1 MKYQREINLKY
12 DVDVFVAGGG
22 PAGVAA
28 SVTASRMGAKVFC
41 AEKAQCFGGMA
52 TLALVPAFMRFSDG
66 ENFLAGG
73 IGREIFDKHYG
84 KDADFTIKELPLDAE
99 KLKVIYDEMMV
110 ESGVDF
116 AFDTEVLDVEVTDGN
131 IEYVVIRSGE
141 EICAARAKVYVD
153 ATGNG
158 TLSVKAGAPFEMGD
172 EKGYMMPATLCTTW
186 NGIDWSRALYDA
198 GKDPDARM
206 LPKAFEDGVF
216 SVKDPKLSGMWP
228 FDKDRGGG
236 NIGHAFGVDGTN
248 AESVTEGILDARK
261 RMKEYQYYYNH
272 YLPGYENARLTST
285 ANVLG
290 IRESRRIIGEDYL
303 TADAYFE
310 HAVFENEI
318 GRYAY
323 PIDMHLSR
331 IGEKEKYEGIFEK
344 DYEKGRSYGIPFGC
358 LVPKNTVNL
367 LTAGRCVS
375 GDREIIGSLRV
386 MPGCFITGMASG
398 AAAAIS
404 AIEEKSVRDI
414 DIKKLQKNL
423 KDMGA
428 YLPNAK

>member
-1 MKYQREINLKY
+1 MKYTVDVKLKY

-28 SVTASRMGAKVFC
+28 AVTAARMGAKVFC
-41 AEKAQCFGGMA
+41 AERSQCFGGMA

-73 IGREIFDKHYG
+73 IGREIFDRHYG
-84 KDADFTIKELPLDAE
+84 KDADFTLKEIPIDTE
-99 KLKVIYDEMMV
+99 KLKLIYDNIML
-110 ESGVDF
+110 ESGVKF
-116 AFDTEVLDVEVTDGN
+116 AFETEVIDAEVENGE
-131 IEYVVIRSGE
+131 IKHLILRSGE
-141 EICAARAKVYVD
+141 EICAAKAKVYID

-158 TLSVKAGAPFEMGD
+158 TLCVKAGAPFEMGD
-172 EKGYMMPATLCTTW
+172 EKGLMMPATLCTTW
-186 NGIDWSRALYDA
+186 SGIDWSRVVFEA

-228 FDKDRGGG
+228 FENGRGGG
-236 NIGHAFGVDGTN
+236 NIGHSFGVDGTD
-248 AESVTEGILDARK
+248 AESVTEGILDARR
-261 RMKEYQYYYNH
+261 RMGEYEYYYQH
-272 YLPGYENARLTST
+272 YLPGYENAHLNST

-290 IRESRRIIGEDYL
+290 IRESRRILGEEYL
-303 TADAYFE
+303 TSDAYFNF
-310 HAVFENEI
+310 ATFENEI

-323 PIDMHLSR
+323 PIDMHKSG
-331 IGEKEKYEGIFEK
+331 INEKEKFEGIFEK

-367 LTAGRCVS
+367 LMAGRCIS

-386 MPGCFITGMASG
+386 MPGCFITGMAAG
-398 AAAAIS
+398 AAAAMS
-404 AIEEKSVRDI
+404 ANKDTAIRELDVKELQ
-414 DIKKLQKNL
+414 KKLKE
-423 KDMGA
+423 MGA
-428 YLPNAK
+428 YLPNE

>member
-1 MKYQREINLKY
+1 MKYTVDVKLKY

-28 SVTASRMGAKVFC
+28 AVTAARMGAKVFC
-41 AEKAQCFGGMA
+41 AERSQCFGGMA

-73 IGREIFDKHYG
+73 IGREIFDRHYG
-84 KDADFTIKELPLDAE
+84 KDADFTLKEIPIDTE
-99 KLKVIYDEMMV
+99 KLKLIYDNIML
-110 ESGVDF
+110 ESGVKF
-116 AFDTEVLDVEVTDGN
+116 AFETEVIDAEVENGE
-131 IEYVVIRSGE
+131 IKHLILRSGE
-141 EICAARAKVYVD
+141 EICAAKAKVYID

-158 TLSVKAGAPFEMGD
+158 TLCVKAGAPFEMGD
-172 EKGYMMPATLCTTW
+172 EKGLMMPATLCTTW
-186 NGIDWSRALYDA
+186 SGIDWSRAVFEE

-228 FDKDRGGG
+228 FENGRGGG
-236 NIGHAFGVDGTN
+236 NIGHSFGVDGTD
-248 AESVTEGILDARK
+248 AESVTEGILDARR
-261 RMKEYQYYYNH
+261 RMGEYEYYYQH
-272 YLPGYENARLTST
+272 YLPGYENAHLNST

-290 IRESRRIIGEDYL
+290 IRESRRILGEEYL
-303 TADAYFE
+303 TSDAYFNF
-310 HAVFENEI
+310 ATFENEI

-323 PIDMHLSR
+323 PIDMHKSG
-331 IGEKEKYEGIFEK
+331 INEKEKFEGIFEK

-367 LTAGRCVS
+367 LMAGRCIS

-386 MPGCFITGMASG
+386 MPGCFITGMAAG
-398 AAAAIS
+398 AAAAMS
-404 AIEEKSVRDI
+404 ANKDTAIRELDVKELQ
-414 DIKKLQKNL
+414 KKLKE
-423 KDMGA
+423 MGA
-428 YLPNAK
+428 YLPNA

>member
-1 MKYQREINLKY
+1 MNYQREINLKY

-22 PAGVAA
+22 PAGIAA
-28 SVTASRMGAKVFC
+28 AVTAARMGRKVFC

-73 IGREIFDKHYG
+73 IGREIFDKLYG
-84 KDADFTIKELPLDAE
+84 EDSDFTLKEIPIDTE
-99 KLKVIYDEMMV
+99 KLKLVYDNIMI
-110 ESGVDF
+110 ESGVQF
-116 AFDTEVLDVEVTDGN
+116 AFDTEVIDAETENGEIKYL
-131 IEYVVIRSGE
+131 IIRSGE
-141 EICAARAKVYVD
+141 ELCGAKAKVYID

-158 TLSVKAGAPFEMGD
+158 TLAVKAGAPYEMGD
-172 EKGYMMPATLCTTW
+172 ENGLMMPATLCTTW
-186 NGIDWSRALYDA
+186 SGIDWSRAEFKA

-228 FDKDRGGG
+228 FENDRGGG
-236 NIGHAFGVDGTN
+236 NIGHAFGVDGTD
-248 AESVTEGILDARK
+248 AESVTEGILDARR
-261 RMKEYQYYYNH
+261 RMGEYQYYYNN

-290 IRESRRIIGEDYL
+290 IRESRRITGEEYL
-303 TADAYFE
+303 TSDAYFE
-310 HAVFENEI
+310 HAVFDNEI

-323 PIDMHLSR
+323 PIDMHLSK
-331 IGEKEKYEGIFEK
+331 IGVKEKFEGIFEK
-344 DYEKGRSYGIPFGC
+344 DYEKGKSYGIPFGC
-358 LVPKNTVNL
+358 LIPKNTVNL
-367 LTAGRCVS
+367 LMAGRCIS

-386 MPGCFITGMASG
+386 MPGCFITGMAAG
-398 AAAAIS
+398 AAAAMS
-404 AIEEKSVRDI
+404 AMEGKSVRKL
-414 DIKKLQKNL
+414 DIKKLQKKL

-428 YLPNAK
+428 YLPNTK